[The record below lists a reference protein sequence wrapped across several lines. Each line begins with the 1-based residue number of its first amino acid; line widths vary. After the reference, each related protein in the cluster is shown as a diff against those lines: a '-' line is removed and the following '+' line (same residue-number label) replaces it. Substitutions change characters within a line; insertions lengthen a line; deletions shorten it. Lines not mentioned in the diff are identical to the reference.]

1 MVAMGQRFFCS
12 SRLAGGAPFFWR
24 VVTGWW
30 QEVDTSIFYFQRGG
44 RGWPVAEGGGSTI
57 FLYFQC
63 GGRGLAGRGR
73 VRAGGREEWH
83 HLFVLPR

>member
-57 FLYFQC
+57 FFVLPVWWQGV
-63 GGRGLAGRGR
+63 GGAGAGQGR
-73 VRAGGREEWH
+73 WQGGGH
-83 HLFVLPR
+83 QLFVLPR